1 MSLIQA
7 SCDLVSLQDRAATLT
22 PRFLNSPCSLAT
34 EPSSVVHTGV
44 KSEGWLKST
53 AQAPSMY
60 SCHRSGPS
68 VESALKSGTVVPKRI
83 FHAFVHGEPTV
94 RPLPRPKPIATSPRL
109 KKKGAFLSK
118 SSAFQARG
126 ACLCG
131 AEEGAEGEGGRRA
144 SALPSFMAFVR
155 GAVGAFVGQA
165 FAGSRSLQALT
176 LGITFGIYLDQ
187 NYTLPNVKEETKR

>member
-1 MSLIQA
+1 M
-7 SCDLVSLQDRAATLT
+7 
-22 PRFLNSPCSLAT
+22 
-34 EPSSVVHTGV
+34 
-44 KSEGWLKST
+44 
-53 AQAPSMY
+53 
-60 SCHRSGPS
+60 
-68 VESALKSGTVVPKRI
+68 
-83 FHAFVHGEPTV
+83 
-94 RPLPRPKPIATSPRL
+94 RPLPRQLATDRHVPAL
-109 KKKGAFLSK
+109 KKKRAFRQK

-126 ACLCG
+126 ACHCG